1 MGPISLAGEKEA
13 WKQHVI
19 LRNHSQ
25 KGAESSQGECQEG
38 EEEGDWNSVIRSGWN
53 WKQSKTSS
61 WLTSLLAHNQK
72 FLSIRWEKSLRIV
85 SPDIPMKK

>member
-1 MGPISLAGEKEA
+1 MCAGLCNSSAYEQGPQKSALHVGPINLAGEREA
-13 WKQHVI
+13 WKQHII

-38 EEEGDWNSVIRSGWN
+38 EGEGDWDSVIRSGWD

-61 WLTSLLAHNQK
+61 WLTSCT
-72 FLSIRWEKSLRIV
+72 
-85 SPDIPMKK
+85 